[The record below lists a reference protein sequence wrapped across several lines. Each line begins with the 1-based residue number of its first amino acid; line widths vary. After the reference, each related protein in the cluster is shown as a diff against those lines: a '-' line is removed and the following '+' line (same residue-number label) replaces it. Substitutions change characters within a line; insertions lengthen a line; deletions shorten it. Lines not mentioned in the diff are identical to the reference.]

1 MIRKHTRR
9 AVKAAFAVSIGVA
22 LLIGVTACGGDG
34 GGTTAGAGSGADTS
48 AAAVDKSKTPV
59 KIGSKNFTEQFVLG
73 QLYKQALEAKGYT
86 VTYKENIGSSEL
98 IDTAL
103 TSGEINFYP
112 EYLGIIVQVLAHQTS
127 PDTEEGTY
135 QAAKTFEE
143 GRGFTLL
150 DRTPFT
156 DSDSFTVLKTTAD
169 KYGLQTIEDLAKVK
183 DQKVSYAGFPECRTR
198 PTCLLGLQNTYGL
211 KDIKFVPLASIPV
224 YTLLDQAKVF
234 GGDGFTTD
242 PPLGSGKYVTLDDT
256 KHIFGFQN
264 VAPIVSQDVAD
275 ALGSE
280 FTDTVNSV
288 SALLTTDAM
297 IAMNKAVAVDKKQPA
312 DVAQQFLA
320 ANGLT

>member
-1 MIRKHTRR
+1 M
-9 AVKAAFAVSIGVA
+9 
-22 LLIGVTACGGDG
+22 
-34 GGTTAGAGSGADTS
+34 
-48 AAAVDKSKTPV
+48 
-59 KIGSKNFTEQFVLG
+59 
-73 QLYKQALEAKGYT
+73 
-86 VTYKENIGSSEL
+86 
-98 IDTAL
+98 
-103 TSGEINFYP
+103 
-112 EYLGIIVQVLAHQTS
+112 QVLAHQTS

-211 KDIKFVPLASIPV
+211 KDIKFVPLASISV
-224 YTLLDQAKVF
+224 YTLLDQGKVF

-242 PPLGSGKYVTLDDT
+242 PPLGSGKYVILDDT

-264 VAPIVSQDVAD
+264 VAPVVSQELVDT
-275 ALGSE
+275 LGSE

-297 IAMNKAVAVDKKQPA
+297 IAMNKAVAIDKQQPA
-312 DVAQQFLA
+312 QVAQEFLA
-320 ANGLT
+320 ANGLD

>member
-22 LLIGVTACGGDG
+22 LLLGVTACGNDETSSTGAAAS
-34 GGTTAGAGSGADTS
+34 GT
-48 AAAVDKSKTPV
+48 AAAVDKSATPV
-59 KIGSKNFTEQFVLG
+59 KIGSKDFTEQFVLG

-103 TSGEINFYP
+103 TSDQINFYP
-112 EYLGIIVQVLAHQTS
+112 EYLGIIVQVLAHQDS
-127 PDTEEGTY
+127 PDTEDGTY

-150 DRTPFT
+150 DRTPFS
-156 DSDSFTVLKTTAD
+156 DSDSFGVLKTTAE
-169 KYGLQTIEDLAKVK
+169 KYGLESIEDVK
-183 DQKVSYAGFPECRTR
+183 GVDAEVSYAGFPECRTR
-198 PTCLLGLQNTYGL
+198 PTCLVGLKEQYGL
-211 KDIKFVPLASIPV
+211 TDIKFVPLASISV
-224 YTLLDQAKVF
+224 YTLLDQGKIFA
-234 GGDGFTTD
+234 GDTFSTD
-242 PPLGSGKYVTLDDT
+242 PQLASGKYVILDDT

-264 VAPIVSQDVAD
+264 VAPIVSQELVDT
-275 ALGSE
+275 LGSE

-297 IAMNKAVAVDKKQPA
+297 IAMNKAVAIDKQQPA
-312 DVAQQFLA
+312 QVAQEFLA
-320 ANGLT
+320 ANELN

>member
-1 MIRKHTRR
+1 VIRKHTRR

-22 LLIGVTACGGDG
+22 LLIGVTACGESKTTSEHS
-34 GGTTAGAGSGADTS
+34 GTGAAP
-48 AAAVDKSKTPV
+48 AVDKSKTPV

-211 KDIKFVPLASIPV
+211 KDIKFVPLASISV

-242 PPLGSGKYVTLDDT
+242 PPLGSGKYVILDDT